1 MQDLALGFGYKNVQF
16 TWRKRLRVQMYSS
29 CLGGKGM
36 ILVQYLNQWLSL
48 YQQKALENPLYLQ
61 NITKASNSMEKKKLN
76 WYLSKLSM
84 DKLNYILISA
94 FFKPFYKITNLM
106 CSKEQ
111 LKSSTTEWFN
121 DLLHWE
127 VIWFFFSR
135 FHLNMQIYLM
145 ENRVIYQSA
154 EKKSLAAYKE
164 SRSYIIPSIL
174 FWFWHLIIYHTVK

>member
-1 MQDLALGFGYKNVQF
+1 MQDLALGFGYKSMQF
-16 TWRKRLRVQMYSS
+16 TWRKRLRVQLYSY
-29 CLGGKGM
+29 CLGGKEM

-48 YQQKALENPLYLQ
+48 YQQKALESPLYLQ

-94 FFKPFYKITNLM
+94 FFKPFYKLTSLM

-127 VIWFFFSR
+127 VIWFFFS
-135 FHLNMQIYLM
+135 L
-145 ENRVIYQSA
+145 S
-154 EKKSLAAYKE
+154 S
-164 SRSYIIPSIL
+164 
-174 FWFWHLIIYHTVK
+174 